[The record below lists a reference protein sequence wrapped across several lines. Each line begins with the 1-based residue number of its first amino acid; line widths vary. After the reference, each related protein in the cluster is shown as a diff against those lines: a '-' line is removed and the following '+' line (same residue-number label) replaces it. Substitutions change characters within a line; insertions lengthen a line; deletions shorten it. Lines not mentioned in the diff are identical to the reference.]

1 MSPLDS
7 RSIAGALPQLPHIP
21 DVHIV
26 QMNSFA
32 AFFFMDDEE
41 VEEDSFK
48 PSTLQRSASD
58 GKLLSMSRA
67 AALVRYNT
75 NNNNSNNNNNN
86 DKNNDNNDNNNNNNS
101 SNSKRSC
108 RRAE

>member
-48 PSTLQRSASD
+48 PST
-58 GKLLSMSRA
+58 
-67 AALVRYNT
+67 
-75 NNNNSNNNNNN
+75 
-86 DKNNDNNDNNNNNNS
+86 
-101 SNSKRSC
+101 
-108 RRAE
+108 